1 MSELLAILVLLY
13 LDIVA
18 ADNDVATLGSIL
30 SIFLCLLWLGSK
42 YIIDTY
48 SLYYGVYR
56 LG

>member
-1 MSELLAILVLLY
+1 MLVLSY

-18 ADNDVATLGSIL
+18 TNDDITALSSIL
-30 SIFLCLLWLGSK
+30 LNFLCLLWLNSK
-42 YIIDTY
+42 YVTDTY